1 VKLVTLINR
10 LWPSIC
16 ISLLCCPYLLHAQTT
31 TITTEY
37 LMTIYAPL
45 DPVQTMDSALYIYYV
60 RPGGWVKGPQDQR
73 HPRGSLASRH
83 AFRRFLH
90 SPPVCILIW
99 ILSRCSAFVR
109 EPRQAS

>member
-16 ISLLCCPYLLHAQTT
+16 ISLLCCEYLLHAQTT

-45 DPVQTMDSALYIYYV
+45 DPVQTMDSAL
-60 RPGGWVKGPQDQR
+60 
-73 HPRGSLASRH
+73 
-83 AFRRFLH
+83 
-90 SPPVCILIW
+90 
-99 ILSRCSAFVR
+99 
-109 EPRQAS
+109 